1 MRVLLVAQWF
11 PPIIGGEE
19 AHVHRL
25 GRSLVERGHHVSV
38 ATLMQTGLEASE
50 IVDGIRVH
58 RLRGSLQ
65 RFNRLFRDPSRKSA
79 APFPDPELTA
89 GLRRVVAEERPD
101 VVHAHNWLVHS
112 YLPIKRASPAPLVL
126 TLHDF
131 SLVCARKDFRQ
142 LGRRNC
148 SGPAPAKCLRCAA
161 QMYGAAPAIPTV
173 GGVFAMA
180 AWERGAVD
188 QFIAVSHSVAEG
200 NGLAAAGLPFS
211 VIPNFIAQPDI
222 APSSSAVLGEAPQ
235 GLPAEPFLLFV
246 GAIRRIKGVHLLLR
260 AYAAMKRPPP
270 LVLIGYRGPE
280 DEALPRALPPGVT
293 FLENVP
299 HASVMAAWRRSRV
312 GIVPSISRDSSPT
325 VVLEAMASGTPL
337 IASRIGGIPDLVED
351 GVSGILVPP
360 DDEDAL
366 RAALERVL
374 SDETLA
380 ERLRA
385 GGQARAAEFTA
396 ARIVPRI
403 EAVYEAAIERRRGAS
418 LS

>member
-11 PPIIGGEE
+11 PPLIGGEE

-25 GRSLVERGHHVSV
+25 GRALVERGHDVSV
-38 ATLMQTGLEASE
+38 ATLWQKGLEASE
-50 IVDGIRVH
+50 LVDGIRVH

-65 RFNRLFRDPSRKSA
+65 RFDRLFRDPSRKSA

-89 GLRRVVAEERPD
+89 GLRRIVADERPD

-142 LGRRNC
+142 LGIRNC

-161 QMYGAAPAIPTV
+161 QLYGAAAAIPTV

-188 QFIAVSHSVAEG
+188 HFVAVSHSVAEG
-200 NGLAAAGLPFS
+200 NGLAAGGLPFS
-211 VIPNFIAQPDI
+211 VIPNFIAEPDAAAGQAAEPGP
-222 APSSSAVLGEAPQ
+222 APD
-235 GLPAEPFLLFV
+235 GLPDEPYLLFV
-246 GAIRRIKGVHLLLR
+246 GSIRRIKGVHVLLR
-260 AYAAMKRPPP
+260 AYAGLDRPPA
-270 LVLIGYRGPE
+270 LVVIGYPGLK
-280 DEALPRALPPGVT
+280 DEALPDPLPRGVT
-293 FLENVP
+293 LLENVP
-299 HASVMAAWRRSRV
+299 HPSVMAAWRRSRL

-325 VVLEAMASGTPL
+325 VVLEAMVSGTPL
-337 IASRIGGIPDLVED
+337 VASRIGGVPDLVED

-360 DDEDAL
+360 GDADAL

-374 SDETLA
+374 ADEALA
-380 ERLRA
+380 ARLGANART
-385 GGQARAAEFTA
+385 RAAEFTA
-396 ARIVPRI
+396 GRIVPRI
-403 EAVYEAAIERRRGAS
+403 EAVYEAAIKRASSRRR
-418 LS
+418 

>member
-25 GRSLVERGHHVSV
+25 GRALVERGHDVSV
-38 ATLMQTGLEASE
+38 ATLMQTGLEPSE
-50 IVDGIRVH
+50 VVDGIRVH

-65 RFNRLFRDPSRKSA
+65 RFDRLFRDPSRKSA

-89 GLRRVVAEERPD
+89 GLRRVVSEERPD

-112 YLPIKRASPAPLVL
+112 YLPIKRASAAPLVL

-148 SGPAPAKCLRCAA
+148 SGPALAKCLRCAA
-161 QMYGAAPAIPTV
+161 QLYGPAAAIPTV
-173 GGVFAMA
+173 GGVFTMA
-180 AWERGAVD
+180 AWERAAVD
-188 QFIAVSHSVAEG
+188 QFIAVSPSVAEG
-200 NGLAAAGLPFS
+200 NALAAGGLPFS

-222 APSSSAVLGEAPQ
+222 ASDPSTDPVAALP
-235 GLPAEPFLLFV
+235 GLPTEPFLLFV
-246 GAIRRIKGVHLLLR
+246 GAIRRIKGVHVLLR
-260 AYAAMKRPPP
+260 AYAGMQGPPP
-270 LVLIGYRGPE
+270 LVLMGYRGPE
-280 DEALPRALPPGVT
+280 SEALPRDLPRGVT
-293 FLENVP
+293 FLEDVP
-299 HASVMAAWRRSRV
+299 HESVMASWRRSHL

-337 IASRIGGIPDLVED
+337 IASRIGGIPDLVQD

-360 DDEDAL
+360 GDPDAL
-366 RAALERVL
+366 RVAMERVL

-380 ERLRA
+380 ARLSA
-385 GGQARAAEFTA
+385 GGRARAAEFTA
-396 ARIVPRI
+396 AKVVPRI
-403 EAVYEAAIERRRGAS
+403 EAVYAAAIERARSAGPS
-418 LS
+418 

>member
-1 MRVLLVAQWF
+1 MRILLVAQWF

-19 AHVHRL
+19 AHAHRL
-25 GRSLVERGHHVSV
+25 GRALVERGHDVSV
-38 ATLMQTGLEASE
+38 ATLMQTGLEPLE
-50 IVDGIRVH
+50 VVDGIRVH

-65 RFNRLFRDPSRKSA
+65 RFDQLFRDPSRKSA

-112 YLPIKRASPAPLVL
+112 YLPIKRASAAALVL

-148 SGPAPAKCLRCAA
+148 SGPALAKCLRCAA
-161 QMYGAAPAIPTV
+161 QLYGAAAAIPTV
-173 GGVFAMA
+173 GGVFTMA
-180 AWERGAVD
+180 AWERAAVD

-200 NGLAAAGLPFS
+200 NGLAAADLPFS

-222 APSSSAVLGEAPQ
+222 APSPSTEPSAAPP

-246 GAIRRIKGVHLLLR
+246 GSIRRIKGVHLLLR
-260 AYAAMKRPPP
+260 AYVGMNRPPP

-280 DEALPRALPPGVT
+280 NEALPRVLPRGVT
-293 FLENVP
+293 FLEDVP
-299 HASVMAAWRRSRV
+299 HASVMAAWRRSRI

-360 DDEDAL
+360 GDETAL
-366 RAALERVL
+366 RAAIERVL
-374 SDETLA
+374 SDEALA
-380 ERLRA
+380 ARLGA
-385 GGQARAAEFTA
+385 GARARAEEFTGE
-396 ARIVPRI
+396 RIVPRI
-403 EAVYEAAIERRRGAS
+403 EAVYEVAIERARRVA
-418 LS
+418 